1 MDEYRVVMIP
11 ILKERQKSLA
21 NEINRKQPATF
32 IECME
37 KTFSLKRMLFI
48 FGTKVSKY
56 TDEEVPEE
64 YAEEAKKLKPE
75 EEEED

>member
-1 MDEYRVVMIP
+1 MIP
-11 ILKERQKSLA
+11 VRKARQKSLVKD
-21 NEINRKQPATF
+21 ITWKQPATF

-37 KTFSLKRMLFI
+37 KTFSIKRMLFI